1 MKIFLQYCLN
11 SKVQDMGRKMLGLKQ
26 QKHSNMD
33 IWNNCQ
39 VFLGKTI
46 ALLLGDL
53 FYLESAVAKIDA
65 FHSQQNKEAFKMLIQ
80 LWCLKLLR

>member
-1 MKIFLQYCLN
+1 
-11 SKVQDMGRKMLGLKQ
+11 MGMKMLGLKQ

-65 FHSQQNKEAFKMLIQ
+65 FHSQ
-80 LWCLKLLR
+80 